1 MLRAWSVRMN
11 FTVPWDQTFFDPIV
25 LPNGRKL
32 ITLRDA
38 ARYIT
43 ELPKAEHDAPEW
55 QTAMDV
61 LIKTA
66 ERGWPE
72 MFANIAML
80 RALNRRQPTPAA
92 ASRRKRAKA
101 YKIVR

>member
-1 MLRAWSVRMN
+1 VSWSRK
-11 FTVPWDQTFFDPIV
+11 FEEPIS

-38 ARYIT
+38 AEYVT

-55 QTAMDV
+55 QTATDI
-61 LIKTA
+61 LLKTA

-80 RALNRRQPTPAA
+80 
-92 ASRRKRAKA
+92 
-101 YKIVR
+101 

>member
-1 MLRAWSVRMN
+1 MKGWTRN
-11 FTVPWDQTFFDPIV
+11 FDAPIP
-25 LPNGRKL
+25 LANGRKL

-38 ARYIT
+38 ALYIT

-55 QTAMDV
+55 QTAPDILV
-61 LIKTA
+61 KTA

-80 RALNRRQPTPAA
+80 QALHRHKPKPTSAL
-92 ASRRKRAKA
+92 RRKRAKA